1 MLPDYRQHKSRRN
14 GGSGTP
20 KLVFLRLLV
29 REILLVAPHPTPPH
43 PTPPLDHGLGFG
55 VGWGANPSLASEWLG
70 SSLGIGGLGLGLGFR
85 V

>member
-1 MLPDYRQHKSRRN
+1 MLPDYRQHKSWRN

-20 KLVFLRLLV
+20 KLLFLRLLV

-43 PTPPLDHGLGFG
+43 HWITGLGFG
-55 VGWGANPSLASEWLG
+55 VGWGANPSLASEWSG
-70 SSLGIGGLGLGLGFR
+70 SVGVATQAWHKVFK